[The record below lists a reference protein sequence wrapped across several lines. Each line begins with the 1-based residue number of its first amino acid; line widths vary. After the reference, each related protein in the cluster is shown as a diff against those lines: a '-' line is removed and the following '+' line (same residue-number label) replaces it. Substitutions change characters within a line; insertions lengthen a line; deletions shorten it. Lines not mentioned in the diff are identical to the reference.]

1 MRKQNTIVLPYT
13 PGSLK
18 LTEDQVKALG
28 FTAEQIQAGEIR
40 GDLTTIGPWQLPVT
54 YRALCTSNLW
64 PEDKNGI
71 TSSGPVSVFGWRV
84 LSGCRQS
91 GHELEGRVS
100 VNGKRYRGFTSS
112 QLFELPNGKLIS
124 VATIHACGVLKG

>member
-1 MRKQNTIVLPYT
+1 MSKQNTIVLPYT

-18 LTEDQVKALG
+18 LTEEHVKALG
-28 FTAEQIQAGEIR
+28 FTPEQIAHGEIR
-40 GDLTTIGPWQLPVT
+40 GELKTVGMWQIPVT
-54 YRALCTSNLW
+54 YKALCTSNNW
-64 PEDKNGI
+64 NEDQSGI
-71 TSSGPVSVFGWRV
+71 THSGPVHVFGVRV
-84 LSGCRQS
+84 LSAVRQS

-100 VNGKRYRGFTSS
+100 LNGRKYRGFTSS

>member
-1 MRKQNTIVLPYT
+1 MTKQNTIVLPYT

-18 LTEDQVKALG
+18 LTEEHVKALG
-28 FTAEQIQAGEIR
+28 FTADQIAQGEIR
-40 GDLTTIGPWQLPVT
+40 GELKTIGPWQLPVS
-54 YRALCTSNLW
+54 YKALCTSNEW

-71 TSSGPVSVFGWRV
+71 THSGPVHVFGVRV

-100 VNGKRYRGFTSS
+100 VGGKSYRGFTSS
-112 QLFELPNGKLIS
+112 QLFELPNGKLIN
-124 VATIHACGVLKG
+124 VATIHACGVLKS